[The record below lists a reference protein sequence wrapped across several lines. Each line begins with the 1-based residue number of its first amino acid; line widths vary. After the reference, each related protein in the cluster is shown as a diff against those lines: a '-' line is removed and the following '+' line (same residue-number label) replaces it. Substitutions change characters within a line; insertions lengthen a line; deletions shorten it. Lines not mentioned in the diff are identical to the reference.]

1 MPESRHVMPDSYR
14 RLFRYLRPFRG
25 QFILA
30 VGLGFVSA
38 VMDVFSWVLII
49 PLLQALFAGQALAV
63 AGDSQVERMLDAL
76 IGDFVRGAAPLEILW
91 RVCLILL
98 AALVLKNLFL
108 FGSKVFG
115 LRIREGVELAMREQ
129 AYGRLQALPLSYY
142 ASAQTGDLMTRV
154 VQDSREARNAITTEL
169 MDVVRKLLTTMA
181 YVAALVV
188 LSWRLTLVALLLVPV
203 LVGVLAPL
211 TRRLRRGFRRAFDR
225 QGELLSLLQEV
236 ISGVRL
242 VKASGAEEHERR
254 RFEQHSRRYTRRM
267 VRSGVL
273 MEVTGPL
280 SETVS
285 SVVAVALIII
295 GATLVLGDGSIA
307 PAAFLAFLTIALRLM
322 SPLKVI
328 ATVPARLQTSAA
340 AADRFFELFDL
351 PTERDEG
358 TRPLSTLG
366 DTIRFEGVEFSYEAD
381 CPVLRGID
389 LTVRRGEVVA
399 LVGPSGGGKS
409 TLVDLLPRFI
419 DPVAG
424 RVVFDGFDA
433 REYRLADLRS
443 LFGIVS
449 QETVI
454 FHDTVTAN
462 IAYGDPDRWTESEV
476 IEAARA
482 ANALEF
488 IQQMPD
494 GFDSLLGDRGVRLSG
509 GQRQRIG
516 IARAILRDPPILI
529 LDEATSSLDSESEL
543 LIQNALSRLLA
554 GRTVFVIAHRLSTIH
569 TSDRILV
576 IDDGRIAEQGTH
588 AELYAADGLYRRL
601 HDLQL
606 AAPMQAMEHAVA
618 RDPGPA

>member
-1 MPESRHVMPDSYR
+1 MPDAYR
-14 RLFRYLRPFRG
+14 RLFGYLRPFRR
-25 QFILA
+25 QFLLA

-49 PLLQALFAGQALAV
+49 PLLQALFAGEALAA
-63 AGDSQVERMLDAL
+63 AGDSQVERVLDAV
-76 IGDFVRGAAPLEILW
+76 IGDLVRGAAPFEILW
-91 RVCLILL
+91 RVCLVML

-115 LRIREGVELAMREQ
+115 LRIREGVELAMREH
-129 AYGRLQALPLSYY
+129 AYARLQLLPLSFF
-142 ASAQTGDLMTRV
+142 ATAQTGDLMTRV
-154 VQDSREARNAITTEL
+154 VQDSRQARNAVTTQL
-169 MDVVRKLLTTMA
+169 MDVIRKVLTTLT
-181 YVAALVV
+181 YLVALLV
-188 LSWRLTLVALLLVPV
+188 LSWRLTLIALILVPV
-203 LVGVLAPL
+203 LAGVMAPL
-211 TRRLRRGFRRAFDR
+211 TRRLRRGFRQAFDR
-225 QGELLSLLQEV
+225 QGEILSLLQEV

-242 VKASGAEEHERR
+242 VKASGAEAHERR
-254 RFEQHSRRYTRRM
+254 RFEKQSGEYTRRM

-273 MEVTGPL
+273 SEATGPL
-280 SETVS
+280 SEIVS
-285 SVVAVALIII
+285 SGVAVALIII
-295 GATLVLGDGSIA
+295 GASMVLGDGSIA

-328 ATVPARLQTSAA
+328 ATVPVRLQTSAA
-340 AADRFFELFDL
+340 AAERFFELFDL
-351 PTERDEG
+351 PTECDEG
-358 TRPLSTLG
+358 RRPISTLS
-366 DTIRFEGVEFSYEAD
+366 DTIRFYGVEFEYETD
-381 CPVLRGID
+381 RSVLHGID

-419 DPVAG
+419 DPTAG
-424 RVVFDGFDA
+424 RVEFDGFDA

-494 GFDSLLGDRGVRLSG
+494 GFNSLLGDRGVRLSG
-509 GQRQRIG
+509 GERQRIG

-543 LIQNALSRLLA
+543 LIQKALSRLLS
-554 GRTVFVIAHRLSTIH
+554 GRTVFVIAHRLSTIY

-576 IDDGRIAEQGTH
+576 IDDGRITEQGTH
-588 AELYAADGLYRRL
+588 AELYTADGLYRRL

-606 AAPMQAMEHAVA
+606 AAPLQAMEDAA
-618 RDPGPA
+618 AGNPAPA

>member
-1 MPESRHVMPDSYR
+1 MPDAYL
-14 RLFRYLRPFRG
+14 RLFGYLRPFRR
-25 QFILA
+25 QFVLA

-49 PLLQALFAGQALAV
+49 PLLQALFAGEAMAAV
-63 AGDSQVERMLDAL
+63 GDSQVERMLDAL
-76 IGDFVRGAAPLEILW
+76 IGDFVRGAAPIEILW
-91 RVCLILL
+91 RVCLVLL

-129 AYGRLQALPLSYY
+129 AYARLQVLPLSYY

-154 VQDSREARNAITTEL
+154 VQDSREARNAVTTEL
-169 MDVVRKLLTTMA
+169 MDVVRKLLTTLA
-181 YVAALVV
+181 YVAALIV
-188 LSWRLTLVALLLVPV
+188 LSWRLTLIALLLVPV

-211 TRRLRRGFRRAFDR
+211 TRRLRRGFRRAYDR
-225 QGELLSLLQEV
+225 QGELISLLQEV
-236 ISGVRL
+236 NSGIRL
-242 VKASGAEEHERR
+242 VKASGAEAHERH
-254 RFEQHSRRYTRRM
+254 RFEKQSRQYTRRM

-273 MEVTGPL
+273 AEATGPL

-295 GATLVLGDGSIA
+295 GATLVLGDASMA

-351 PTERDEG
+351 PTECDAG
-358 TRPLSTLG
+358 TRPISTLG
-366 DTIRFEGVEFSYEAD
+366 DAIRFDGVEFSYVAET
-381 CPVLRGID
+381 PVLRGID

-419 DPVAG
+419 DPTAG
-424 RVVFDGFDA
+424 RVEFDGLDA

-462 IAYGDPDRWTESEV
+462 IAYGDPDRWSESEV

-482 ANALEF
+482 ANALDF

-543 LIQNALSRLLA
+543 LIQKALGRLLA

-606 AAPMQAMEHAVA
+606 AAPMQAMEHAAA
-618 RDPGPA
+618 RNPGPA